1 MGTAKAARAKRP
13 VSERDRFWLD
23 HQATQ
28 AASGQ
33 TAKEYASTHGLSPHA
48 FYQARKRLRGLGLLA
63 SPGRGATVRN
73 PSRSKALSFSKV
85 TVTPVVANLRFRV
98 SLPGGVALEWSGGE
112 VPESVMVLLER
123 LARAA

>member
-1 MGTAKAARAKRP
+1 

-23 HQATQ
+23 HQTAQ
-28 AASGQ
+28 AASGR
-33 TAKEYASTHGLSPHA
+33 TAKDYAAVQGLSPHA

-63 SPGRGATVRN
+63 SPGRGARVRK

-98 SLPGGVALEWSGGE
+98 SVPGGAALEWSGGE
-112 VPESVMVLLER
+112 VPESVMVLLEH
-123 LARAA
+123 LARAV